1 MNLWEG
7 TVVEALSLNREKD
20 NMKKSKYSAISKKFI
35 KNFKKYWGLYL
46 LLLPTLIYVLIYHYY
61 PMYGVQIAFR
71 DFSPSAGILGSKF
84 VGFKYFT
91 KFLSSYRFWEL
102 LKNTLSLSIWSLIC
116 SFPVPIILAL
126 SFIYP
131 NGYLCT

>member
-71 DFSPSAGILGSKF
+71 DFSP
-84 VGFKYFT
+84 
-91 KFLSSYRFWEL
+91 
-102 LKNTLSLSIWSLIC
+102 
-116 SFPVPIILAL
+116 
-126 SFIYP
+126 
-131 NGYLCT
+131 